1 MHPVLG
7 QPIRIYTTI
16 SELSSHGIYKNHGIT
31 KNLIHISIL
40 DDRND
45 TLNNK
50 LYLHINNPHINKI
63 IVYNK
68 KVHTIVNT
76 GDNYVF
82 ANRPIKVNDF
92 IIPLEN
98 YLNKGDT
105 IELSLNKTSEN
116 VSYQLKILT
125 QIEIEQLKS
134 ERMFYLGGSI
144 LFIVILII
152 YFIILGV
159 LSNTLYNYLFA
170 IYILTMGVWFLNNAG
185 FLYQYCWPNNPSFH
199 NISRTLFSTLAIT
212 AFSIFI
218 LDYFKN
224 SKNLFYLII
233 LYTICIFMPIRIIS
247 ISLSSNMIQ
256 NQSIKYILLVI
267 NSFILSVLF
276 LSIIIFI
283 LFKIYR
289 SKKWYNN
296 AGYLLY
302 SLSLFLEVGHQYSFD
317 PLPWYHYSLFFPF
330 LFLCGQ
336 ILLIGTGN
344 LISFIKA
351 NKLIAER
358 KYQDLI
364 EIDNNLANTVIKV
377 QETERTIIGEELH
390 DKVGADL
397 SIIKLQ
403 AETLVKRY
411 PLFEGKY
418 ELQNIS
424 INISNII
431 KEIRFII
438 SSLLPFDAEN
448 KKSEELFYSLV
459 KHFQPVCSFLIF
471 LQYELKYQLPSRIN
485 IQIYRILNELLSNTL
500 KYSNCTQVRI
510 RIFEEYAGITQL
522 WYTENTKGFEHIEE
536 PGRFG
541 IKNIKHRV
549 SYLKGEITQYNTESE
564 MIYKIKIPLND

>member
-1 MHPVLG
+1 MHPILG

-16 SELSSHGIYKNHGIT
+16 SELSSHGIYRNHGIT

-50 LYLHINNPHINKI
+50 LYLRINNPHINKI

-68 KVHTIVNT
+68 KLHNIVNT

-92 IIPLEN
+92 IIPLEKF
-98 YLNKGDT
+98 LNKGDT
-105 IELSLNKTSEN
+105 IELSLDKTSEN
-116 VSYQLKILT
+116 VSYQLKIHNEN
-125 QIEIEQLKS
+125 EIDQLKS

-144 LFIVILII
+144 LFVVILII

-159 LSNTLYNYLFA
+159 LSNTSYNYLFA
-170 IYILTMGVWFLNNAG
+170 IYILTIVFWYLGNAG

-212 AFSIFI
+212 AFSIF
-218 LDYFKN
+218 LLNYFKN

-256 NQSIKYILLVI
+256 NQSIKYMLLVI

-276 LSIIIFI
+276 LSIIVF
-283 LFKIYR
+283 LLCEIYKT
-289 SKKWYNN
+289 KKWYNTS
-296 AGYLLY
+296 GYLLF
-302 SLSLFLEVGHQYSFD
+302 SLSLFLEVGHQYRFD
-317 PLPWYHYSLFFPF
+317 PFPWYHYSLFFPF
-330 LFLCGQ
+330 LFFCGQ

-344 LISFIKA
+344 LVSFIKA
-351 NKLIAER
+351 DKIIAER
-358 KYQDLI
+358 KYHDLI

-377 QETERTIIGEELH
+377 QEIERTIIGEELH
-390 DKVGADL
+390 DRIGADL

-411 PLFEGKY
+411 PLFIGKY

-424 INISNII
+424 ISLGNLI

-448 KKSEELFYSLV
+448 KKSEELFYSLIN
-459 KHFQPVCSFLIF
+459 HFQPVCSFLIF
-471 LQYELKYQLPSRIN
+471 LQYELQYQLPSRVN
-485 IQIYRILNELLSNTL
+485 TQIYRILNELLFNTL

-510 RIFEEYAGITQL
+510 RFFEEYAGITQF
-522 WYTENTKGFEHIEE
+522 WYIENIKGFEHIEE
-536 PGRFG
+536 SGHFG

-549 SYLKGEITQYNTESE
+549 SYLKGEITQHNTETE